1 MRLIGKFED
10 EILARA
16 FSRHLA
22 KLKIDNQIAI
32 EPDGTYEIWV
42 IWEDEVK
49 RAEQLLLQFQ
59 APPKEFIPREL
70 PKKIPK
76 VQEQKQEEKKK
87 EKKKERQPKV
97 QPTLEKITGSVTLFL
112 IIVSIIVGLF
122 SGLGQNTTLLQKFF
136 ITDINRDG
144 GIIQWHKGLP
154 EVAGGEFWRL
164 ITPIFVHFGL
174 AHLLFNM
181 LWLYSLGN
189 MLEIRQG
196 SWFLGIFIAIIA
208 AVSNLAQYFVSS
220 PYFGGMSGVVY
231 GLLGYSWMKSKFD
244 PDSQIYL
251 HRITV
256 YMMIVWY
263 FLCLTGLFGR
273 MANAAHTAGLIIG
286 VVWGYLTSINR
297 NEPVKKS

>member
-1 MRLIGKFED
+1 MRLIGKFDD

-22 KLKIDNQIAI
+22 KLKIDNQVAI

-49 RAEQLLLQFQ
+49 RAEQLLFQFQ
-59 APPKEFIPREL
+59 SPPAETKPQDIPPKNQKIQPQ
-70 PKKIPK
+70 KK
-76 VQEQKQEEKKK
+76 EEKKK
-87 EKKKERQPKV
+87 EKEPRQKTHTTP
-97 QPTLEKITGSVTLFL
+97 GYAAGYVTLFL
-112 IIVSIIVGLF
+112 IIISVLVGLF
-122 SGLGQNTTLLQKFF
+122 SGLGRNTTLLQEFF
-136 ITDINRDG
+136 ITDIISDG
-144 GIIQWHKGLP
+144 GFIQWHRGLP

-164 ITPIFVHFGL
+164 ITPIFVHFGF

-189 MLEIRQG
+189 MIEERKG
-196 SWFLGIFIAIIA
+196 SWFLGIFIAVVA
-208 AVSNLAQYFVSS
+208 AGGNLAQYLVSS

-231 GLLGYSWMKSKFD
+231 GLLGYSWMKTKYDPGSK
-244 PDSQIYL
+244 IYL

-256 YMMIVWY
+256 IMMIAWY
-263 FLCLTGLFGR
+263 FLCLTGLLGR

-286 VVWGYLTSINR
+286 VVWGYLASINST
-297 NEPVKKS
+297 EPAKKTL